1 MAHHCEK
8 TLKVNVPAEK
18 VWQIL
23 EDYNNIEK
31 FAMTI
36 KSSASA
42 NDISAGLGAK
52 RTCTFNDGSSL
63 VEEIIEYQAGQG
75 YKMDISNHSMPLKSM
90 QSEMKVTA
98 IDENSSEI
106 YMSADFVVKGG
117 PVGWVMGQLIMRP
130 VMKGIFNKVMTGLAY
145 HSATGEV
152 ISEKLPPNE
161 TLAKIILA

>member
-18 VWQIL
+18 VWKVL
-23 EDYNNIEK
+23 DDYNNIEK

-42 NDISAGLGAK
+42 NEISSGLGAK

-63 VEEIIEYQAGQG
+63 VEEIIEYQEGQG
-75 YKMDISNHSMPLKSM
+75 YKMNISNHSMPLKSM
-90 QSEMKVTA
+90 QAKMKVTA

-117 PVGWVMGQLIMRP
+117 PFGWVMGQLIMQP
-130 VMKGIFNKVMTGLAY
+130 VMKSIFKKVMTGLAY
-145 HSATGEV
+145 HSLTGEI
-152 ISEKLPPNE
+152 ISEKLPTNE
-161 TLAKIILA
+161 KLAQIIQA

>member
-18 VWQIL
+18 IWQVL
-23 EDYNNIEK
+23 ENYSSIEN

-36 KSSASA
+36 KSSASV
-42 NDISAGLGAK
+42 NEISSGLGAK
-52 RTCTFNDGSSL
+52 RSCTFNDGSSL
-63 VEEIIEYQAGQG
+63 VEEIIEYQSGQG

-90 QSEMKVTA
+90 QAEMKVTA

-117 PVGWVMGQLIMRP
+117 PFGWVMGQLIMRS
-130 VMKGIFNKVMTGLAY
+130 VMKSIFKKVMTGLAY
-145 HSATGEV
+145 HSVTGKL
-152 ISEKLPPNE
+152 IGEKLPSNE
-161 TLAKIILA
+161 ELSKIFLA

>member
-18 VWQIL
+18 VWQVL
-23 EDYNNIEK
+23 EDYSSIEM

-42 NDISAGLGAK
+42 NEISSGLGAK

-63 VEEIIEYQAGQG
+63 VEEIIEYEEGQG

-90 QSEMKVTA
+90 QSEMKVTP

-117 PVGWVMGQLIMRP
+117 PLGWVMGQLIMQP
-130 VMKGIFNKVMTGLAY
+130 VMKSIFKKVMTGLAY
-145 HSATGEV
+145 HSLTGE
-152 ISEKLPPNE
+152 IIGEKLPSDE
-161 TLAKIILA
+161 ELSQIIYT

>member
-18 VWQIL
+18 VWKVL

-42 NDISAGLGAK
+42 NEISSGLGAK

-63 VEEIIEYQAGQG
+63 VEEIIEYQEGQG

-90 QSEMKVTA
+90 QAEMKVTA
-98 IDENSSEI
+98 IDENISEI

-117 PVGWVMGQLIMRP
+117 PFGWAMGQLLMRP
-130 VMKGIFNKVMTGLAY
+130 VMKGIFKKVMTGLAF
-145 HSATGEV
+145 HSVTGKL
-152 ISEKLPPNE
+152 ISKKLPTNE
-161 TLAKIILA
+161 ELAKIILA

>member
-1 MAHHCEK
+1 MAHHSEK
-8 TLKVNVPAEK
+8 TLNVNVPAEK
-18 VWQIL
+18 VWQVL

-36 KSSASA
+36 KSSVSA
-42 NDISAGLGAK
+42 NEISSGLGAK

-106 YMSADFVVKGG
+106 FMSADFVVKGG
-117 PVGWVMGQLIMRP
+117 PLGWVMGQLIMRP
-130 VMKGIFNKVMTGLAY
+130 VMKSIFKKVMIGLAY
-145 HSATGEV
+145 HSLTGEL
-152 ISEKLPPNE
+152 ISEKLPSNE
-161 TLAKIILA
+161 ELAQIIHA

>member
-1 MAHHCEK
+1 MAHHSEK

-18 VWQIL
+18 IWQVL

-42 NDISAGLGAK
+42 NEISSGLGAK

-75 YKMDISNHSMPLKSM
+75 YKMGISNHSMPLKSM

-98 IDENSSEI
+98 IDENSCEI
-106 YMSADFVVKGG
+106 YMSADFIVKGG
-117 PVGWVMGQLIMRP
+117 PFGWVMGQLIMRP
-130 VMKGIFNKVMTGLAY
+130 VMKSIFNKVMTGLAY
-145 HSATGEV
+145 HSVTGEL
-152 ISEKLPPNE
+152 IGDKLPPNE
-161 TLAKIILA
+161 ELAKVISA

>member
-18 VWQIL
+18 VWQVL

-42 NDISAGLGAK
+42 NDISIGLGAK
-52 RTCTFNDGSSL
+52 RSCTFNDGSSL

-75 YKMDISNHSMPLKSM
+75 YKMDISDHSMPLKSM
-90 QSEMKVTA
+90 QSIMKVTA

-117 PVGWVMGQLIMRP
+117 PLGWVMGQLIMKP
-130 VMKGIFNKVMTGLAY
+130 VMKGIFKKVMTGLAY
-145 HSATGEV
+145 HCATGEQV
-152 ISEKLPPNE
+152 ADKLPPNNE
-161 TLAKIILA
+161 LTHIIIS

>member
-8 TLKVNVPAEK
+8 TLKVNVAAKK
-18 VWQIL
+18 VWQVL

-36 KSSASA
+36 KSSTSA
-42 NDISAGLGAK
+42 NEISSGLGAK
-52 RTCTFNDGSSL
+52 RTCIFNDGSSL
-63 VEEIIEYQAGQG
+63 VEEIIEYQKGKG

-98 IDENSSEI
+98 IDENSCEI

-117 PVGWVMGQLIMRP
+117 GLGWLMGQLIMRP
-130 VMKGIFNKVMTGLAY
+130 VMKSIFKKVMSGLAY
-145 HSATGEV
+145 HSVTGEL
-152 ISEKLPPNE
+152 IGEKLPSNE
-161 TLAKIILA
+161 NLAKIILV